1 MACSFYVGGFAPKKP
16 TPNQLLPY
24 CKRISANVKHP
35 SVSYTY
41 AFYSTKKPLTLSEKN
56 KRLIGCRYVILHLL
70 YRGAHHFEQKFVQAA
85 GVPVFPEHGVAQ
97 VVEALDDNAVFR
109 RGKKYL

>member
-1 MACSFYVGGFAPKKP
+1 MYAENPKGGHEKSR
-16 TPNQLLPY
+16 L
-24 CKRISANVKHP
+24 
-35 SVSYTY
+35 
-41 AFYSTKKPLTLSEKN
+41 LSEKN
-56 KRLIGCRYVILHLL
+56 KRLIKQQYVILYFSHP
-70 YRGAHHFEQKFVQAA
+70 GAHHFEQKFVQAA

>member
-1 MACSFYVGGFAPKKP
+1 MYAENPKGGHEKAAYS
-16 TPNQLLPY
+16 L
-24 CKRISANVKHP
+24 KRISG
-35 SVSYTY
+35 
-41 AFYSTKKPLTLSEKN
+41 F
-56 KRLIGCRYVILHLL
+56 IWQRYVILHLL